1 MEREMVE
8 QQLAALQVEV
18 STLRGRLGAAT
29 AQLCAAATP
38 SNPALMAV
46 LKVRAD
52 AQLSCTIGR
61 FVWNWERSMAH
72 SCVQALF
79 LHP

>member
-1 MEREMVE
+1 MCMQTSVATIAQPAVSWASPAVLQANASMEREMLE

-46 LKVRAD
+46 LKVP
-52 AQLSCTIGR
+52 G
-61 FVWNWERSMAH
+61 
-72 SCVQALF
+72 
-79 LHP
+79 